1 MTTELSTQKNNEMAL
16 QLNNIVDSVITQ
28 VHLKGFER
36 AYATATAIGQLK
48 EILTPEYL
56 TPIMALQGNRLGVKT
71 DKDKSGGYP
80 MDVFKNCLIE
90 AVLMGLNCYGNE
102 WNIIAGNCYV
112 TKEGLGRLL
121 ATWNGLQYTLI
132 CGTPKPQSDGKSAVI
147 EVELK
152 WTINGNEKKQVV
164 PISVKM
170 DQWTSVDALIGKATR
185 KGRAWLASAIS
196 GIEITDGDIEDIK
209 FTDVTPKPSVQEVA
223 INKQHARV
231 ISHIE
236 KESATIAELEKCSA
250 AIRPIDADL
259 ISIYVRKHMLL
270 STTLEELK
278 SCVFTPSAEDDY
290 DLFVEYSDKLKE
302 LKPKK

>member
-1 MTTELSTQKNNEMAL
+1 MSTELTTQKNEVALKLNEAVGSVLSQVNL
-16 QLNNIVDSVITQ
+16 Q
-28 VHLKGFER
+28 GFER
-36 AYATATAIGQLK
+36 AYVTANSIETLK
-48 EILTPEYL
+48 TLLTPAYMS
-56 TPIMALQGNRLGVKT
+56 PIMQLQGNRLGFKT
-71 DKDKSGGYP
+71 DKDKMGGYP
-80 MDVFKNCLIE
+80 VEVVKNCLIE
-90 AVLMGLNCYGNE
+90 AVLMGLQPYGNE
-102 WNIIAGNCYV
+102 FNIISGNCYV

-152 WTINGNEKKQVV
+152 WTINGVDKKQIV

-170 DQWTSVDALIGKATR
+170 DSYSSVDALIGKATR

-223 INKQHARV
+223 TNKQHARV